1 MIDEIQQV
9 LDTVQ
14 ASLEELR
21 FGQVQ
26 VTLAKRW
33 PEHLLQMLKEETPD
47 LDWDLSEA
55 DMQGLPYLEISTDLG
70 DFGIFMATYPLLDL
84 GPSGLLIRDVVPNL
98 PEDIP
103 DDFPFL
109 ALSDG
114 LILTRFRQALAL
126 KSRLVGRQPAK
137 D

>member
-114 LILTRFRQALAL
+114 LVLTRFRQVLAL
-126 KSRLVGRQPAK
+126 KSRLAGRKPAA